1 MSHLPYSA
9 RSAEILFEPQDFG
22 PNYERSTN
30 AASNLTELFRDV
42 IGCEKI
48 VQRLEGYQH
57 CTRAKAA
64 RSRSHRVETVMR
76 RGKRGASGTPLIFFI
91 FLPNNVHRQQ
101 RREQCGGAQAY
112 TVRFLV
118 FINYSLQIVTLP
130 LTQRGRASH
139 FCIFNY
145 NFNQY

>member
-1 MSHLPYSA
+1 MPNLLSIAKNNFQKRMSHLPYSA
-9 RSAEILFEPQDFG
+9 RSAEILFEPQDFD

-30 AASNLTELFRDV
+30 AASNLNELFRDV

-57 CTRAKAA
+57 CARAKAA
-64 RSRSHRVETVMR
+64 RSRSPYRFDVMQNFSSRRNGNPTRKERRVR
-76 RGKRGASGTPLIFFI
+76 YASNFFI

-112 TVRFLV
+112 TVCSFSC
-118 FINYSLQIVTLP
+118 FY
-130 LTQRGRASH
+130 
-139 FCIFNY
+139 
-145 NFNQY
+145 